1 VNSRRLFAAVA
12 LLAAGA
18 LVWIAAR
25 ATPAP
30 QTRVYYIAADE
41 VEWDYAPAGR
51 DLISGQP
58 FDSVSRPFTEAGP
71 RRMGRRVVKALYR
84 EYSDSTFRT
93 LTPRPPEWEHLG
105 FLGPVI
111 RAEVGDTIRVVFRNN
126 ARFPVSVHPHGVF
139 YDKDD
144 EGALYEDGTSGADK
158 ADDGLPTGGTH
169 VYTWPVPERAG
180 PTAHETSTAFWMYHS
195 HVHEVEDVN
204 AGLLGP
210 MIIGRR
216 GALRPDGTPKDVDR
230 EIVMGFI
237 EVDEGSSLYTDHNVQ
252 TYWGT
257 PDSVVRTVVFGTP
270 GLGPDGAAHF
280 RETMNGFLYGNGP
293 MPQMRVGERVRW
305 YIMGSTNFEFHAPH
319 WHGNVVDI
327 DQMRTDVA
335 AILPM
340 GMAIADMTPDNPGVW
355 LFHCHV
361 GAHLLMGMQG
371 RYEVLPTSPTTR

>member
-1 VNSRRLFAAVA
+1 VPRRRLLAAVA
-12 LLAAGA
+12 LLATGA

-71 RRMGRRVVKALYR
+71 RRMGRRVIKALYR
-84 EYSDSTFRT
+84 AYSDSTFRA

-139 YDKDD
+139 YDKDS
-144 EGALYEDGTSGADK
+144 EGAIYEDGTAGADK
-158 ADDGLPTGGTH
+158 ADDGVPTGGTH

-180 PTAHETSTAFWMYHS
+180 PTAHEGSTAFWMYHS

-210 MIIGRR
+210 MIVGRR

-257 PDSVVRTVVFGTP
+257 PDSVVRTLVFGTP

-293 MPQMRVGERVRW
+293 MPQMRVGEHVRW
-305 YIMGSTNFEFHAPH
+305 YIMGSTNFEFHSPH

-327 DQMRTDVA
+327 DRMRTDVA

-340 GMAIADMTPDNPGVW
+340 GMAVADMTPDNPGVW

-371 RYEVLPTSPTTR
+371 RYEVLP